1 MSDRIDLTQFEE
13 ITKGTWEVI
22 DTPNGR
28 IDIGVRQGGGHN
40 PVVTFTE
47 SMAKQVRNIP
57 RDVADM
63 NAIAAVPE
71 LIAEL
76 KRCYEELNEA
86 NKVESAVQSV
96 LDNWDI
102 CMDDYSM
109 HDLYN
114 NLDEKYA
121 RNDEGRIILKELH
134 SYTEED
140 GWQRKEPA
148 SE

>member
-1 MSDRIDLTQFEE
+1 MSKRVDLTHFEGIEDRIKHCQQGKYPAEDLLQELALMA
-13 ITKGTWEVI
+13 
-22 DTPNGR
+22 PN
-28 IDIGVRQGGGHN
+28 
-40 PVVTFTE
+40 
-47 SMAKQVRNIP
+47 
-57 RDVADM
+57 
-63 NAIAAVPE
+63 

-76 KRCYEELNEA
+76 KKCYEELHEA
-86 NKVESAVQSV
+86 NQVGEALWNV

-114 NLDEKYA
+114 GLDEKYA
-121 RNDEGRIILKELH
+121 RDDEGRIILKELQ

-140 GWQRKEPA
+140 GWQPKESA

>member
-1 MSDRIDLTQFEE
+1 MPPWSVHRGRTGIWQVKGLRADQEHNRPVKVVDVYGTDEDSRQKNAE
-13 ITKGTWEVI
+13 I
-22 DTPNGR
+22 
-28 IDIGVRQGGGHN
+28 
-40 PVVTFTE
+40 
-47 SMAKQVRNIP
+47 
-57 RDVADM
+57 
-63 NAIAAVPE
+63 IAAVPD

-76 KRCYEELNEA
+76 KRCYEQLDEA
-86 NKVESAVQSV
+86 NKEGEALWNV

-114 NLDEKYA
+114 NLDEKYD
-121 RNDEGRIILKELH
+121 RNDEGRIILKELY

-140 GWQRKEPA
+140 GWQQKEPA

>member
-1 MSDRIDLTQFEE
+1 MSNERIDLTQFIG
-13 ITKGTWEVI
+13 ITKGPWECEFLTLVTAYPHPAITI
-22 DTPNGR
+22 DQTGDDLRLRLGEVSCPQDGKA
-28 IDIGVRQGGGHN
+28 
-40 PVVTFTE
+40 
-47 SMAKQVRNIP
+47 MAKLP
-57 RDVADM
+57 D
-63 NAIAAVPE
+63 

-76 KRCYEELNEA
+76 KRCYEEIDEA
-86 NKVESAVQSV
+86 NKIGEALWNA

-121 RNDEGRIILKELH
+121 RDYEGRIILKELY

-140 GWQRKEPA
+140 GWQPKEHA